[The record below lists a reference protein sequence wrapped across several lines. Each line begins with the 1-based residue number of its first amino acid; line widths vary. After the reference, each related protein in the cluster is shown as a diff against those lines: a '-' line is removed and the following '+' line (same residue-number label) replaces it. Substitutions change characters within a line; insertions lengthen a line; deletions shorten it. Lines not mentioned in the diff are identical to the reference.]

1 MRSKKE
7 VIAIAVA
14 DIHLSMK
21 PPICRNEE
29 PDWFEAMKRPLTQ
42 LRKLQIKHGVPI
54 ICAGDIFHYWK
65 SPPEL
70 INFAL
75 ENLPEMLA
83 IPGQHDLP
91 LHRYDDIKKSAYWT
105 LFMEGRINTLFPEI
119 PEDKYG
125 LFLHGFPWSFP
136 ITSDCTGYPQ
146 TTIAVIHKYIWKK
159 KKIFQID
166 TDETNVKT
174 YRKQLKGFDFAIF
187 GDNHIGF
194 IDGSI
199 INCGSLMRRTSDQ
212 IDYQPQVGLL
222 YSDNTIEPYYLDT
235 EGEKIHKVSKDE
247 KKFEL
252 GNIQKFLEGIKG
264 LETDEM
270 DFRKIVNHYLEKEEV
285 EEDVCDIILGAIDN
299 E

>member
-21 PPICRNEE
+21 PPVCRNEE
-29 PDWFEAMKRPLTQ
+29 EDWFAAMKRPLDE
-42 LRKLQIKHGVPI
+42 LRKLGGRYHVPI
-54 ICAGDIFHYWK
+54 ICAGDIFHHWK

-75 ENLPEMLA
+75 KNLPKMHA
-83 IPGQHDLP
+83 VPGQHDLP
-91 LHRYDDIKKSAYWT
+91 LHRYEDIRKSAYWT
-105 LFMEGRINTLFPEI
+105 LIIGGTINNLEPTMPF
-119 PEDKYG
+119 DRYG
-125 LFLHGFPWSFP
+125 LFLHGFPWRFP
-136 ITSDCTGYPQ
+136 ISSECTGYSQP
-146 TTIAVIHKYIWKK
+146 TIAVIHKYIWKK
-159 KKIFQID
+159 KRILQID

-174 YRKQLKGFDFAIF
+174 YRKELKGFDFAIF

-212 IDYQPQVGLL
+212 MDYRPQVGLL
-222 YSDNTIEPYYLDT
+222 YSDNTIEPHYLDI
-235 EGEKIHKVSKDE
+235 EGEKIHKVSKEE
-247 KKFEL
+247 KRFEL